1 MNVITLNK
9 KYQGT
14 CNLNVTVEN
23 YTKTFTVTTECKGTA
38 YCTPSINS
46 SSLTY
51 DGYSKNLVSSTS
63 TYGISNY
70 YLGYKKGSQATS
82 DGQITWTSANPTGGK
97 LTATEAGTYYIYKK
111 YTVNSNY
118 YCGSNMTYTQVGTKT
133 ISQGPPI
140 IETNGWVNNSTNSGY
155 VEYNPMDSESVKL
168 KVKNNSGTVTWPSSV
183 TAKIG
188 STTTSWQC
196 FSGGIVYIPAGTSGG
211 TYDVTAIVSVGASSD
226 GNRTSG
232 TKSLTW
238 SVPIS
243 PRTMDVIICGVLP
256 EDIQNKTINY
266 SVKYPNEAALF
277 IETGFCSPTLYAGS
291 YPPTQ
296 QTLYY
301 IGNIPSNDVVTY
313 MSRSEI
319 GTDTFYICLI
329 PDNINNWDLLPGY
342 PNSDAIQVNLTVTK
356 GDNPMTCTISRGTI
370 YSANYTTATIH
381 VYDPQGTITA
391 SLDTNSYV
399 TISTYNSYSKTF
411 TVTYKATGG
420 PTTITIT
427 DAGNGNYNS
436 ITRQVSVTCVT
447 DEEYSTQY
455 KDQTCTTQGYN
466 ITSYGTPTVT
476 IGNLSAG
483 TSSTTV
489 SCSVTNSSSW
499 YQKWKSGYVSQ
510 HSGSPTG
517 TVTWSITTQTFTSV
531 GGSTSTITR
540 FSKSSNTLSHST
552 MGTNLGTDYVKITAV
567 NSGDSSKTATAE
579 KSITNYVTSIT
590 PKSSSNDDTTHFSY
604 ANIGAG
610 ATSASPTLSGGGLY
624 TFTSGSTVFDSS
636 GSPSFGG
643 SASYTRT
650 YTLSA
655 SQNGFTAVNASTG
668 VLTATNRG
676 TTPGAA
682 RSSGTVTGDLVITY
696 THPSSLGSGKVISS
710 TKTSTATCTQNA
722 NALTG
727 ITFTV
732 NNQTISYNGNTTGTV
747 TASYTSGSTKNVSND
762 ANTSYVDNSDPDI
775 VSFTKNS

>member
-1 MNVITLNK
+1 MTLTSNP
-9 KYQGT
+9 T
-14 CNLNVTVEN
+14 N
-23 YTKTFTVTTECKGTA
+23 A
-38 YCTPSINS
+38 
-46 SSLTY
+46 
-51 DGYSKNLVSSTS
+51 TS
-63 TYGISNY
+63 TY
-70 YLGYKKGSQATS
+70 
-82 DGQITWTSANPTGGK
+82 P
-97 LTATEAGTYYIYKK
+97 
-111 YTVNSNY
+111 
-118 YCGSNMTYTQVGTKT
+118 
-133 ISQGPPI
+133 
-140 IETNGWVNNSTNSGY
+140 NG
-155 VEYNPMDSESVKL
+155 
-168 KVKNNSGTVTWPSSV
+168 
-183 TAKIG
+183 
-188 STTTSWQC
+188 
-196 FSGGIVYIPAGTSGG
+196 
-211 TYDVTAIVSVGASSD
+211 
-226 GNRTSG
+226 
-232 TKSLTW
+232 
-238 SVPIS
+238 
-243 PRTMDVIICGVLP
+243 
-256 EDIQNKTINY
+256 
-266 SVKYPNEAALF
+266 
-277 IETGFCSPTLYAGS
+277 
-291 YPPTQ
+291 
-296 QTLYY
+296 
-301 IGNIPSNDVVTY
+301 
-313 MSRSEI
+313 
-319 GTDTFYICLI
+319 
-329 PDNINNWDLLPGY
+329 
-342 PNSDAIQVNLTVTK
+342 
-356 GDNPMTCTISRGTI
+356 
-370 YSANYTTATIH
+370 
-381 VYDPQGTITA
+381 GTITA
-391 SLDTNSYV
+391 SGHAG
-399 TISTYNSYSKTF
+399 TISASSATTGVATVTTSGSVVTVAAVKQGTSVITVTAAATDYVNSVSKTVTW
-411 TVTYKATGG
+411 TV
-420 PTTITIT
+420 
-427 DAGNGNYNS
+427 NRRSGNYNS

-455 KDQTCTTQGYN
+455 KDQACTTQGYN

-762 ANTSYVDNSDPDI
+762 ANTSYVDDGNPDI